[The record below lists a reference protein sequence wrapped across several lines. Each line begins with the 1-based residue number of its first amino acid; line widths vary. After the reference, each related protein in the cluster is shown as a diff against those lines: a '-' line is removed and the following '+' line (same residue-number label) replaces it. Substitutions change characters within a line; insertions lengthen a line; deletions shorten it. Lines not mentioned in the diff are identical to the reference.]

1 MVGQPHS
8 WESDVEFDEYVAAR
22 GQQLVRLGYVLS
34 GDRYRAEDLAQT
46 ALMHTYQHWWRVRRM
61 DDPHAYVRR
70 VLVNAH
76 VSAARRSSSREAPLV
91 MAESAHSEP
100 DPALAVAE
108 HDAMW
113 RALAE
118 LSRRERTVLVLRYYE
133 DLDHASIA
141 AVLGIKESTAR
152 ATVSR
157 ALAALRAAH
166 DPAIVKGAGDDHD
179 RP

>member
-1 MVGQPHS
+1 
-8 WESDVEFDEYVAAR
+8 VEFDEYVAAR

-34 GDRYRAEDLAQT
+34 GDPHRAEDLAQN
-46 ALMHTYQHWWRVRRM
+46 ALMQAYRHWRRVRGM

-76 VSAARRSSSREAPLV
+76 VSMVRSSSARETPVAMV
-91 MAESAHSEP
+91 ESGGSQP

-113 RALAE
+113 RALME
-118 LSRRERTVLVLRYYE
+118 LPPREQTVLVLRYYE

-141 AVLGIKESTAR
+141 AVLGIRESTAR
-152 ATVSR
+152 ATTSR

-166 DPAIVKGAGDDHD
+166 ATAMVKGTGDQHD

>member
-1 MVGQPHS
+1 M
-8 WESDVEFDEYVAAR
+8 EFDEYVAAR

-34 GDRYRAEDLAQT
+34 RDHHSAEDLAQT
-46 ALMHTYQHWWRVRRM
+46 ALMHAYRHWRRVRRM

-70 VLVNAH
+70 TLVNAH
-76 VSAARRSSSREAPLV
+76 LSASRRSSTRETPVVTAQSGP
-91 MAESAHSEP
+91 SEP
-100 DPALAVAE
+100 DPAIALAE

-113 RALAE
+113 RALAG
-118 LSRRERTVLVLRYYE
+118 LTRRERSVLVLRYYE

-157 ALAALRAAH
+157 ALAALRAVH
-166 DPAIVKGAGDDHD
+166 DPAMAKGTGNEID

>member
-1 MVGQPHS
+1 M
-8 WESDVEFDEYVAAR
+8 EFDEYVAAR

-34 GDRYRAEDLAQT
+34 GDRYRAEDLTQE
-46 ALMHTYQHWWRVRRM
+46 ALMNAYRHWRRVRGM

-70 VLVNAH
+70 ALVNAH
-76 VSAARRSSSREAPLV
+76 VSAARRSSSRETPRVLPA
-91 MAESAHSEP
+91 SDHSEP
-100 DPALAVAE
+100 DPALAVTE

-113 RALAE
+113 RALIQ
-118 LSRRERTVLVLRYYE
+118 LPLRERTVIVLRYYE

-152 ATVSR
+152 ATASR

-166 DPAIVKGAGDDHD
+166 DPAIVKGADDDHD
-179 RP
+179 RF

>member
-1 MVGQPHS
+1 M
-8 WESDVEFDEYVAAR
+8 EFDEYVAVR

-46 ALMHTYQHWWRVRRM
+46 ALMHTHQHWRRVRRM

-118 LSRRERTVLVLRYYE
+118 LSPRERTVLVLRYYE

-141 AVLGIKESTAR
+141 AVLGIKDSTAR

-166 DPAIVKGAGDDHD
+166 DPAISEGSQR